1 MIGGSKRMIAGL
13 NYGSS
18 MNTPR
23 DKYDDI
29 IKLARTNQ
37 YVVEGGFFVW
47 AEIADPPN
55 NAARTV
61 TFFLPET
68 DALKLGIVD

>member
-1 MIGGSKRMIAGL
+1 MSEIRDATKADMPTPADMTVPAHNKPASAGMIYFQSMSKDAALIQTA
-13 NYGSS
+13 S
-18 MNTPR
+18 
-23 DKYDDI
+23 
-29 IKLARTNQ
+29 
-37 YVVEGGFFVW
+37 
-47 AEIADPPN
+47 PPN